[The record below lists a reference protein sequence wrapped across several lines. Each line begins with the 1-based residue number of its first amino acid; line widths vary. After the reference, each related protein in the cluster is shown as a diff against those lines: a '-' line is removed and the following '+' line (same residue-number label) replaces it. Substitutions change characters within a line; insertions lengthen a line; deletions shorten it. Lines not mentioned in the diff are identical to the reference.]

1 MKKIKI
7 IVIILIMF
15 MTTNVYAERTT
26 MPYTFTHGNY
36 TFDIIGV
43 KLNVYKMEMDPNDED
58 SIL

>member
-1 MKKIKI
+1 
-7 IVIILIMF
+7 

-58 SIL
+58 EKE